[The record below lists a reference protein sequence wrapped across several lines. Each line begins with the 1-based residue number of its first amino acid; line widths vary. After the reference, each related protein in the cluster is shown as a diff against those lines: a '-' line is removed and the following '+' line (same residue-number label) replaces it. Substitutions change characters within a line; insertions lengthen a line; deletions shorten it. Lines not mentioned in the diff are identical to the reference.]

1 MWHSYAPSPI
11 GDLLLVA
18 SEEGLVRVEFAGAAA
33 PDDAPR
39 DDKRLTP
46 VLRQLAEYFAGDR
59 TDFDI
64 TLAPRGTPF
73 QLDVWRTLQR
83 IPYGQTRSYADI
95 ARSIG
100 RPTATRAVGAAN
112 GANPIP
118 IIIPCH
124 RVIGSNGS
132 LTGFGGGMG
141 VKRRLLD
148 LESGLGFLPMH

>member
-39 DDKRLTP
+39 DDKRLAP
-46 VLRQLAEYFAGDR
+46 VVRQLAEYFAGER

-83 IPYGQTRSYADI
+83 IPYGETRSYADI

-148 LESGLGFLPMH
+148 LESGLGMLPMH

>member
-18 SEEGLVRVEFAGAAA
+18 SEEGLVRVEFAGAVA

-39 DDKRLTP
+39 DDKRLAP

-64 TLAPRGTPF
+64 KLAPRGTPF

-83 IPYGQTRSYADI
+83 IPYGETRSYADI